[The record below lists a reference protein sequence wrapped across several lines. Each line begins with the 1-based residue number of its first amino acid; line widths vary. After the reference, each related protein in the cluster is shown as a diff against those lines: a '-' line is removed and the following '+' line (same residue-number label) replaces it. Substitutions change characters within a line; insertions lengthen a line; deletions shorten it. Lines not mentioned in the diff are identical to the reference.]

1 MSDRTT
7 SGNYYRMT
15 SFVTQGGRRAGC
27 GMYYDD
33 YSEES
38 GKRHVCH
45 RIDRVRFPSDKIE
58 PEDLN
63 GECIIVQ
70 AGNKKAQE

>member
-1 MSDRTT
+1 MSDRTV

-15 SFVTQGGRRAGC
+15 SLRGQGGRRAGC
-27 GMYYDD
+27 GMSYDD

-45 RIDRVRFPSDKIE
+45 RIDCVRFPSDRVE